1 MDGLRQMKL
10 LFDELLAIYCRYDQL
25 AMESESH
32 EPYDANIDTLDALA
46 VAIVK
51 IFAPKTVGQV
61 MTLPNEG
68 LRRQGLA
75 YLIEKDA
82 SGQYEQIDG
91 YLDMVFVGDVDQA
104 ITPSEYAFDGWKFCE
119 WIDQKFPLYGVT
131 KLCQSQ

>member
-1 MDGLRQMKL
+1 MKL
-10 LFDELLAIYCRYDQL
+10 LFDELLAIYCWYDQF
-25 AMESESH
+25 AMESESD
-32 EPYDANIDTLDALA
+32 ELYDANADALDELA

-91 YLDMVFVGDVDQA
+91 YLDMVFINEIDAA
-104 ITPSEYAFDGWKFCE
+104 ITPSEYAFDGVKFCE
-119 WIDQKFPLYGVT
+119 WIDQKFPLDGVT
-131 KLCQSQ
+131 NLCRLQ